1 MNCRDIEPLL
11 YAERD
16 GALTNE
22 QRATL
27 DQHVADCPACQQA
40 REEIVR
46 AMDTFRIDANNV
58 TVPDADEEW
67 QHLRAR
73 LPNKPPQHR
82 AKTKLAPVI
91 WIGGSLAAVAAVT
104 FAFVGLRP
112 QGQAPVTPVASAPEV
127 AQVEYVEPGNAQ
139 ASTMVYV
146 DKDSGWLVVW
156 ATDADSTTKG

>member
-11 YAERD
+11 FAERD

-27 DQHVADCPACQQA
+27 EQHVAACPSCQQVRA
-40 REEIVR
+40 EIAR
-46 AMDTFRIDANNV
+46 AMDVFRTDTINV

-67 QHLRAR
+67 QRLRAQ
-73 LPNKPPQHR
+73 LATQPNQTHTR
-82 AKTKLAPVI
+82 TKLAPII
-91 WIGGSLAAVAAVT
+91 WIGGSLAAAAVA

-112 QGQAPVTPVASAPEV
+112 QAQSPVAPIAPAPEV
-127 AQVEYVEPGNAQ
+127 AQAEYVEPGDAK

-156 ATDADSTTKG
+156 ATDADATTKG